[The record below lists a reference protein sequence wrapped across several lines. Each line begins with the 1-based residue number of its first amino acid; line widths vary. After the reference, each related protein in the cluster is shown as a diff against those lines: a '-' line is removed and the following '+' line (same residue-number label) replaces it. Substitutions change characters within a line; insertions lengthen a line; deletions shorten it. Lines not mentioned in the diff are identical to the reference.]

1 MKKIKEILIGTHN
14 KGKYGEIVNLLPKN
28 IKKKSPLHFKIKS
41 PKETGKSFIANAEL
55 KANYFYKHS
64 NMASIS
70 DDSGLEVVCL
80 KNKPGIFSARWA
92 KKYHG
97 FKNAMKKILYLVNKK
112 NMNRNAKFVCSL
124 AIKLPNKK
132 IISVQGKISGKIS
145 KKIKG
150 TKGFGYDSI
159 FIPKNYNIT
168 FGQMIK
174 SKKMKIDH
182 RFIAF
187 KRLKKKVNFL

>member
-1 MKKIKEILIGTHN
+1 
-14 KGKYGEIVNLLPKN
+14 
-28 IKKKSPLHFKIKS
+28 
-41 PKETGKSFIANAEL
+41 
-55 KANYFYKHS
+55 
-64 NMASIS
+64 
-70 DDSGLEVVCL
+70 
-80 KNKPGIFSARWA
+80 
-92 KKYHG
+92 
-97 FKNAMKKILYLVNKK
+97 
-112 NMNRNAKFVCSL
+112 MNRNAKFVCSL